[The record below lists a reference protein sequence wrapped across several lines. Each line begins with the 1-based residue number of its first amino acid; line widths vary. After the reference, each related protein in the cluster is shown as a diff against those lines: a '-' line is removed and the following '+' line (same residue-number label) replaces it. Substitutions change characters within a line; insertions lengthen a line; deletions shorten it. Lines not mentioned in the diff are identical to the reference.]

1 MSQIGLLDSGGWSVE
16 ESGVQ
21 LLKVRTKH
29 RPVSPRGTPA
39 SERRLRTTVHQLRA
53 LLSNVSSGCATVD
66 LHGVLGPERTAWF
79 DQWFGEPRN
88 NTTLFAHLAPLA
100 PEFAAR
106 TEAAWAEVRE
116 AALPPQVTLGQLP
129 SELAIEDCV
138 FRFTYRSVDDHDPPQ
153 CVLVVVDDVSAEV
166 AQRRADQE
174 ARELTGLCQMLVGNR
189 AGLETFVRE
198 TTRFLTLLDHSV
210 ATLPEGLAR
219 DLHTLKGNA
228 ACFGL
233 RSISEKVHEL
243 ESELA
248 STRRISGELVGQV
261 AERWRRIVDALG
273 PILSRHDILE
283 VDASQHAALLDA
295 IQRRDPTR
303 ILLDRVRAL
312 TLEPIERRL
321 NASAEQARA
330 LASRLGKKVDVVVQ
344 PHGVRLDPTRWA
356 PLFPPLVHAIRNA
369 IDHGIETAEERA
381 RAGKPA
387 GGRLSLRAAVSGCDL
402 LIEVEDDGR
411 GIDVA
416 RLVEKAQ
423 QRGVPIPPDPLDLV
437 FASGLSTAAAVTE
450 VSGRG
455 VGMEAVAEAAREL
468 GGTARMRSVLGIGTT
483 LLLSF
488 PRALTDDEIV
498 GSALG
503 AVE

>member
-1 MSQIGLLDSGGWSVE
+1 MLKLRSKSRRLSARVTRASG
-16 ESGVQ
+16 
-21 LLKVRTKH
+21 
-29 RPVSPRGTPA
+29 
-39 SERRLRTTVHQLRA
+39 RRLRTTVLQLRA

-66 LHGVLGPERTAWF
+66 PDGVLGPERTAWF
-79 DQWFGEPRN
+79 DQWFGEPRPGA
-88 NTTLFAHLAPLA
+88 TLFAHLAPLA

-106 TEAAWAEVRE
+106 TQQAWAEVRE
-116 AALPPQVTLGQLP
+116 GALPPEVTLGQLP
-129 SELAIEDCV
+129 SELAIEECV
-138 FRFTYRSVDDHDPPQ
+138 FRFTYRNVDDHDPPQ

-166 AQRRADQE
+166 AQRRVDQE
-174 ARELTGLCQMLVGNR
+174 ARELTGLCQMLIGNR
-189 AGLETFVRE
+189 TGLEAFVRE
-198 TTRFLTLLDHSV
+198 TTEFLTILDHSV
-210 ATLPEGLAR
+210 AALPAGLAR

-243 ESELA
+243 ESELE
-248 STRRISGELVGQV
+248 SGGHLRGEVVGQV

-273 PILSRHDILE
+273 PILSRNDVFE
-283 VDASQHAALLDA
+283 VDVGQHAALLDA

-303 ILLDRVRAL
+303 HLLDRVRAL

-321 NASAEQARA
+321 TASAEQARA

-369 IDHGIETAEERA
+369 IDHGIETVDERA

-387 GGRLSLRAAVSGCDL
+387 LGCLSLRAAASGADL
-402 LIEVEDDGR
+402 LIEVADDGR

-416 RLVEKAQ
+416 RLVEKARL
-423 QRGVPIPPDPLDLV
+423 RGMPIPEDPLELV
-437 FASGLSTAAAVTE
+437 FASGLSTATAVTE
-450 VSGRG
+450 ISGRG
-455 VGMEAVAEAAREL
+455 VGMEAVAEAARTL
-468 GGTARMRSVLGIGTT
+468 GGTARIRSVLGVGTT

-488 PRALTDDEIV
+488 PGALTDDEIV

-503 AVE
+503 VAE